1 MKTIIKIVIALLLIT
16 AMFNGARAALND
28 YQFSDA
34 VHQAMLFDPRAT
46 DQELVQTVL
55 KLAAEYQIPM
65 EASNVTVREAGSDL
79 IVDMTYTYNIVFIP
93 GIVARDWTFN
103 PSVSTRMLQKR

>member
-16 AMFNGARAALND
+16 AMFNAARAALND

-34 VHQAMLFDPRAT
+34 VHQAMLFNPRAT
-46 DQELVQTVL
+46 DQELVETVV

-65 EASNVTVREAGSDL
+65 EPSNVTVREVGSDL
-79 IVDMTYTYNIVFIP
+79 IVDMTYTYNIVLIP
-93 GIVARDWTFN
+93 GIVARDWTFS
-103 PSVSTRMLQKR
+103 PSVSTRMLNRR